1 MRKTFKVSSLTK
13 IKTLFILV
21 VYQPWG
27 VMKKFVNWC
36 HTIDTIYA
44 LLSNFIKNKKKQT
57 SKCRENW
64 IPLRRW
70 LILLISTNTKT
81 HACGI
86 VICRSRCRVPLFF
99 YNVIAVFFMLL
110 YILAGY
116 TGINYKLNR
125 PWLWDHSIWRIAD
138 SNPRRYSKNPKHARK
153 IRLTQF
159 NNSTLTQRLR
169 KNVTKWFKTAMLST
183 LNI

>member
-86 VICRSRCRVPLFF
+86 VICRSRCRVPLFSQRHS
-99 YNVIAVFFMLL
+99 VFFKC
-110 YILAGY
+110 YFIFWQD
-116 TGINYKLNR
+116 TQE
-125 PWLWDHSIWRIAD
+125 SITNLIGLD
-138 SNPRRYSKNPKHARK
+138 YET
-153 IRLTQF
+153 IQF
-159 NNSTLTQRLR
+159 EESLIQIH
-169 KNVTKWFKTAMLST
+169 VV
-183 LNI
+183 I

>member
-1 MRKTFKVSSLTK
+1 MFWKNVSLILFFKLVLRKTFKVSSLTK

-36 HTIDTIYA
+36 HNIDIIYA

-70 LILLISTNTKT
+70 LILLISTNTK
-81 HACGI
+81 HMPVVWSLA
-86 VICRSRCRVPLFF
+86 VVAVEFHFF
-99 YNVIAVFFMLL
+99 HNVIAFFL
-110 YILAGY
+110 
-116 TGINYKLNR
+116 
-125 PWLWDHSIWRIAD
+125 
-138 SNPRRYSKNPKHARK
+138 
-153 IRLTQF
+153 
-159 NNSTLTQRLR
+159 
-169 KNVTKWFKTAMLST
+169 NVTLYFGRIHRNQLQT
-183 LNI
+183 